1 MKITN
6 LKTKFTSVLFL
17 IFLIPKFLI
26 AQNKTLTTTI
36 TLKQVR
42 VDAMKI
48 SSLKKEIPYSV
59 SVLDFKENQ
68 KLFQQLS
75 LQEYLEGVPG
85 LFSLNAN
92 NYAQDIRISLR
103 GFGARSAFGIRGIK
117 IVIDGIPETTPD
129 GQGQIDNVPLGLIEN
144 IEVLR
149 GPQASF
155 YGNASGGIISIKT
168 IDSLSENKNIF
179 N

>member
-75 LQEYLEGVPG
+75 LQEYLEGVRDYSP
-85 LFSLNAN
+85 
-92 NYAQDIRISLR
+92 
-103 GFGARSAFGIRGIK
+103 
-117 IVIDGIPETTPD
+117 
-129 GQGQIDNVPLGLIEN
+129 
-144 IEVLR
+144 
-149 GPQASF
+149 
-155 YGNASGGIISIKT
+155 
-168 IDSLSENKNIF
+168 
-179 N
+179 